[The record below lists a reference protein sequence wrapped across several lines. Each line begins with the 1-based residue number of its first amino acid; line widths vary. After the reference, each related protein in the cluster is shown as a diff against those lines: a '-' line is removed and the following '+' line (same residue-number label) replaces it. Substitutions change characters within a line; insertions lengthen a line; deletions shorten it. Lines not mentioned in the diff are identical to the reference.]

1 MSPAPVPSPSG
12 NAAPAANE
20 RYSVAIVGAGP
31 TGLTLANL
39 LGLEGV
45 RALVIERNA
54 TTVQEPRAV
63 SIDDESLRT
72 MQAAGLVEMVL
83 PAIVP
88 GYGSDYLSQN
98 GRCFVSVRP
107 TEAPYGYPRRNAFR
121 QPVLERRLREGL
133 ARFASVG
140 ALFGH
145 ALESFSQHDHGVSL
159 RVRRPD
165 GRPVEV
171 RCDYL
176 VGCDGAD
183 STVRRGLDVALEG
196 SSPSERWLIVDLE
209 NSEVDSPHTIVFCDP
224 ARPAI
229 ALPGPDRTRRFEF
242 KLHPTERDEDLLAPR
257 AIERLLATHGADPR
271 STITRTV
278 VYRFHARVAARWA
291 AGRVVLAGD
300 AAHLTPPFAGQGMNS
315 GIRDA
320 HNLAWKLAA
329 IVQGVVGPGI
339 LDTYEAERRRHVW
352 EMIRLA
358 LRMGRVMAPRN
369 RLTAWA
375 VQGGF
380 RLLGLCP
387 PARDYIAEMRYKPT
401 PRFASG
407 FLVPDGRSARRTLV
421 GRLLPQPRVVAS
433 DNRTVRLDT
442 VLGNRFALLVWT
454 ARPEAV
460 FAAADQPIWERL
472 GAKRIAVV
480 PPGIDREAL
489 PGIETV
495 RDTDGGVAAA
505 LARYPDHVLLLR
517 PDHYVAACIPPGEL
531 ARGAEAVAALVGR
544 TSEGLRGGSRA
555 APPAHRGLSR
565 DRAISRSPTGPAPAA
580 ANRRSGTP
588 GSACGPAGSR

>member
-1 MSPAPVPSPSG
+1 VSRAPVPSPSG
-12 NAAPAANE
+12 NAAPAVNE